1 MTFWSRS
8 YKVEMSSYVALRVV
22 ANTVSSAMTTIG
34 LDVVDRD
41 EDNESDEEVVWVEAV
56 PEGVCVSVCVFV
68 RECCAKTSFG

>member
-1 MTFWSRS
+1 
-8 YKVEMSSYVALRVV
+8 
-22 ANTVSSAMTTIG
+22 VSSAITTIG